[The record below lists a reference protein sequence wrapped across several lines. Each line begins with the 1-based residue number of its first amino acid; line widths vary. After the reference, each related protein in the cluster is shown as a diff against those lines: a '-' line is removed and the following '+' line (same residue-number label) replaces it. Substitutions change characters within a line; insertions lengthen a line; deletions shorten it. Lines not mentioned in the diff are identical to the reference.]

1 VLNNI
6 VSYLKEKEI
15 FYELEKD
22 IKELVSFKVGGYAD
36 IVIYPSKIE
45 QIKGIID
52 NLNSNQIKYFVL
64 GNGTN
69 TYFSDNGYKGAIIS
83 TKLLN
88 KAFIDD
94 NRLIAQCGCKIHDCA
109 IMACESNLTGMEFT
123 YGLPGCIGGCIYM
136 NASAFNKDMS
146 NIVEITRVLDIH
158 TGEITELNS
167 EEHKYGMK
175 YSVFM
180 DRKEY
185 FILEAVFKL
194 SGGEHLAIKNQ
205 MNEYLE
211 KRINSQPLDLPSAG
225 SVFKRPL
232 VGFSSKYIDD
242 AGLKGKRIGDAMVSH
257 KHAGFIVN
265 MGNASSK
272 DINDLIHYIKED
284 VYKKYG
290 VMLEEEIIYI
300 E

>member
-1 VLNNI
+1 
-6 VSYLKEKEI
+6 
-15 FYELEKD
+15 
-22 IKELVSFKVGGYAD
+22 
-36 IVIYPSKIE
+36 
-45 QIKGIID
+45 
-52 NLNSNQIKYFVL
+52 
-64 GNGTN
+64 
-69 TYFSDNGYKGAIIS
+69 
-83 TKLLN
+83 
-88 KAFIDD
+88 
-94 NRLIAQCGCKIHDCA
+94 
-109 IMACESNLTGMEFT
+109 
-123 YGLPGCIGGCIYM
+123 M

-146 NIVEITRVLDIH
+146 NVVELTRVLDLRSGI
-158 TGEITELNS
+158 ITELNI
-167 EEHKYGMK
+167 EEHKYSMK

-180 DRKEY
+180 DKQEY
-185 FILEAVFKL
+185 LILETVFKL
-194 SGGEHLAIKNQ
+194 SAGENPAIRDL

-211 KRINSQPLDLPSAG
+211 KRINSQPLELPSAG

-242 AGLKGKRIGDAMVSH
+242 AGLKGKRIGDAMVSQ

-272 DINDLIHYIKED
+272 DINDLIHYIKKD

>member
-1 VLNNI
+1 
-6 VSYLKEKEI
+6 
-15 FYELEKD
+15 
-22 IKELVSFKVGGYAD
+22 
-36 IVIYPSKIE
+36 
-45 QIKGIID
+45 
-52 NLNSNQIKYFVL
+52 
-64 GNGTN
+64 
-69 TYFSDNGYKGAIIS
+69 
-83 TKLLN
+83 
-88 KAFIDD
+88 
-94 NRLIAQCGCKIHDCA
+94 
-109 IMACESNLTGMEFT
+109 
-123 YGLPGCIGGCIYM
+123 M

-146 NIVEITRVLDIH
+146 NIVEITRVLNIH
-158 TGEITELNS
+158 TGKITELNS

-194 SGGEHLAIKNQ
+194 SDGEHLAIKNQ

-211 KRINSQPLDLPSAG
+211 KRINSQPLDYPSAG
-225 SVFKRPL
+225 SVFKRPMI
-232 VGFSSKYIDD
+232 GYSSKYIDD

-265 MGNASSK
+265 MCNASSN
-272 DINDLIHYIKED
+272 DINDLISYIKND